1 MVQRVKESE
10 RTERICLHCE
20 ILTLLWHGDFANPIP
35 LLGISSLARD
45 WSFEE
50 KWTKR
55 VFKTSPARYDRVNVT
70 RTAMVSMAQWRIKN
84 RLTHWILGSWIHGM
98 IWMVMVYD
106 DLWSGYVWIC
116 LDGMALDHFGSFWII
131 LDDDSATD
139 SATILDNSK
148 LAIPRG
154 LKSSLKR
161 TIKAAIRFLG
171 WLCRLCAWAFFRRP
185 WNTLKSHKYS

>member
-116 LDGMALDHFGSFWII
+116 LDGMALDHFGSFWMMI
-131 LDDDSATD
+131 LRQIQRQFWTIPSWRFPEVWKVLWTD
-139 SATILDNSK
+139 HQGGDPISWLTL
-148 LAIPRG
+148 
-154 LKSSLKR
+154 SSLC
-161 TIKAAIRFLG
+161 LG
-171 WLCRLCAWAFFRRP
+171 FF
-185 WNTLKSHKYS
+185 